1 MIGRRLVALVL
12 VCGGAAASLTACAT
26 SPAVPATNGSST
38 STTGVQVPNGL
49 SPAPS
54 GVPEMRDDGSTGSPL
69 PGSTLVLDD
78 TSRSDAIAAATKVMA
93 LFARRGVSAE
103 QWWHDLVPLMT
114 AKAAQAYKDTDPA
127 NVPPTKVTEAAK
139 VTPASTPQ
147 VARVSV
153 PTDAGVYLVILSR
166 TDQSPNWLTER
177 ITPPE
182 GAGDS

>member
-1 MIGRRLVALVL
+1 MLGL
-12 VCGGAAASLTACAT
+12 VCACAAASLTACTT
-26 SPAVPATNGSST
+26 SPTVPATNGSST
-38 STTGVQVPNGL
+38 SPTSPTGVQVPSGL

-54 GVPEMRDDGSTGSPL
+54 GLPEMRDDGSTGSRL

-78 TSRSDAIAAATKVMA
+78 TSRSDAIAAATKVMG
-93 LFARRGVSAE
+93 LFARRSVSAE
-103 QWWHDLVPLMT
+103 QWWNDLVPLMT
-114 AKAAQAYKDTDPA
+114 APAAQAYKGTDPA
-127 NVPPTKVTEAAK
+127 NVPPTKVTAAGK
-139 VTPASTPQ
+139 VTPASTPL